1 LRVTPL
7 EVHNHQFGV
16 SFRGYDRDEVRAF
29 LGMISQEFEQ
39 VMSENLRLKDQMVE
53 LKEQLTESKNREKS
67 IQKAI
72 EAADRIGKEMKE
84 AARRETEV
92 LIAEARARANKMIE
106 QAQGR
111 ALSIETQIGDLRSAR
126 QRVEHRLRS
135 LLEEHLHALDRTP
148 DTEDE
153 EKIFLLKRPTTA

>member
-53 LKEQLTESKNREKS
+53 LKEHLTESKNREKS

-92 LIAEARARANKMIE
+92 LLAEARARANKMVE

-111 ALSIETQIGDLRSAR
+111 ALSIETQISDLHSSR
-126 QRVEHRLRS
+126 QRVEHRLRG
-135 LLEEHLHALDRTP
+135 LLEEHLRALDRAP
-148 DTEDE
+148 DIEEED
-153 EKIFLLKRPTTA
+153 KIFLLKRPTTA